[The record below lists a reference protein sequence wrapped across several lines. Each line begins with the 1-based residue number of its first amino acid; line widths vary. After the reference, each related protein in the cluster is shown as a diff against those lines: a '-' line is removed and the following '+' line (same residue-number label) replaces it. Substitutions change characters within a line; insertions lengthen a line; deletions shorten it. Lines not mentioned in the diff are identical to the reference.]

1 MLVSV
6 SFEEYWRSNVEA
18 ATVVTHGPAWFAVDA
33 PGPSL
38 PAEAFT
44 DTPAAYASR
53 KASSTASVYTEP
65 LPLIE

>member
-1 MLVSV
+1 VLVSFRV
-6 SFEEYWRSNVEA
+6 EAYWRSNVDA

-44 DTPAAYASR
+44 ETPAAYASR